1 MMRIRTDFTEAPM
14 TRPLICSLLLTLVAC
29 ADAPMD
35 SFGGPHFI
43 PDEKSD
49 SETYVSTNA
58 REFILSGK
66 VHADLPENFDTLEG
80 EAKDK
85 AVANAISSRLN
96 HVSRSVKRHI
106 DDVLRANNGG
116 VTGEKANY
124 FTYFRRQNSAESGDF
139 EVVGD
144 QVAFMFEMDLVGS
157 YYLMHLLAPGE
168 ASRRTFEVEVSDY
181 RGAANPEKVTVTVR
195 GSEAKDA
202 FPKYNELFADG
213 LLDMGIHFGGDYNEG
228 RHDIE
233 TAKWLVEYL
242 LESKW
247 ENPTV
252 TRFEDLKIDSPPF
265 RSEVIVEGRKVV
277 VEVYITHSDMVEVA
291 DEQKLTEAVEKSF
304 AERDIVMYSGH
315 ADENAGFILD
325 YQPRHEIKAK
335 DFAELKMAD
344 KYQIFVLD
352 GCRTY
357 RTYVQD
363 LMANPAKSDHNV
375 DIVTTVNTTPF
386 SAGYYLLFEFMNWLT
401 ITNQDGAHYPL
412 SWKTI
417 LRGVNKPSFKNVH
430 YGVHGVAGN
439 PQLNPHASQGI
450 MCSPCSVDADCGA
463 GGNLCL
469 SYAGSAGCG
478 VACTNDTACGPG
490 YRCAR
495 LTDDPDMFY
504 IPKQC
509 VRRDYIC
516 P

>member
-1 MMRIRTDFTEAPM
+1 MART
-14 TRPLICSLLLTLVAC
+14 LICTLIATLAAC
-29 ADAPMD
+29 AAPPMEMHN
-35 SFGGPHFI
+35 GPHFI
-43 PDEKSD
+43 PDEKSGD
-49 SETYVSTNA
+49 ESYVSTNA

-66 VHADLPENFDTLEG
+66 VRADLPEGFEMLEG
-80 EAKDK
+80 EAKDS
-85 AVANAISSRLN
+85 AIENAISSRLN
-96 HVSRSVKRHI
+96 HVSRSVKSHI
-106 DDVLRANNGG
+106 DTVLHANNGG
-116 VTGEKANY
+116 VSGEKANY
-124 FTYFRRQNSAESGDF
+124 FTYFRRHNPAESGHFDLD
-139 EVVGD
+139 GD
-144 QVAFMFEMDLVGS
+144 QVVFEFEMDLVGS
-157 YYLMHLLAPGE
+157 YYLMHLLSPGE
-168 ASRRTFEVEVSDY
+168 ATHRTFEVTISDY
-181 RGAANPEKVTVTVR
+181 RAVNTEKIVVTIR

-213 LLDMGIHFGGDYNEG
+213 VLDMGIHFGGDYNEG
-228 RHDIE
+228 RHDLD

-242 LESKW
+242 IESKW
-247 ENPTV
+247 DNPSV
-252 TRFEDLKIDSPPF
+252 SKFEELKIDSPPF
-265 RSEVIVEGRKVV
+265 RSEVVVEGRKVT
-277 VEVYITHSDMVEVA
+277 VEVYITHSDMVEA
-291 DEQKLTEAVEKSF
+291 SEEEKLTEAVKTSF

-315 ADENAGFILD
+315 AGENAGFILD

-335 DFAELKMAD
+335 DFADLKMAD

-357 RTYVQD
+357 RTYVKD

-430 YGVHGVAGN
+430 YGVHGIAGN

-469 SYAGSAGCG
+469 SYAGNPGCG

-495 LTDDPDMFY
+495 LTEDPDLFY
-504 IPKQC
+504 LPKQC

>member
-1 MMRIRTDFTEAPM
+1 MART
-14 TRPLICSLLLTLVAC
+14 LICTLIATLAAC
-29 ADAPMD
+29 AAPPMEIHD
-35 SFGGPHFI
+35 GPHLI
-43 PDEKSD
+43 PDEKSGD
-49 SETYVSTNA
+49 ESYVSTNA
-58 REFILSGK
+58 REFVLSGK
-66 VHADLPENFDTLEG
+66 VHADLPEGFDMLEG
-80 EAKDK
+80 EAKD
-85 AVANAISSRLN
+85 AAIQNAISGRLN

-106 DDVLRANNGG
+106 DGVLHVNNGG
-116 VTGEKANY
+116 VSGEKANY
-124 FTYFRRQNSAESGDF
+124 FTYFRRNNPAESGHFDLT
-139 EVVGD
+139 ED
-144 QVAFMFEMDLVGS
+144 QVVFEFEMDLVGS
-157 YYLMHLLAPGE
+157 YYLMHLLTPGE
-168 ASRRTFEVEVSDY
+168 ATHRTFEVTISDY
-181 RGAANPEKVTVTVR
+181 RAVNTEKVLITIR

-213 LLDMGIHFGGDYNEG
+213 VLDMGIHFGGDYNEG
-228 RHDIE
+228 RHDLD

-247 ENPTV
+247 DNPSV
-252 TRFEDLKIDSPPF
+252 TKFEDLKIDSPPF
-265 RSEVIVEGRKVV
+265 RSEVIVEGRKVA
-277 VEVYITHSDMVEVA
+277 VEVYITHSDMVEA
-291 DEQKLTEAVEKSF
+291 SEEEKLTKAVETSF

-315 ADENAGFILD
+315 AGENAGFILD
-325 YQPRHEIKAK
+325 YQPRHEIKANQ
-335 DFAELKMAD
+335 FAELKMAD
-344 KYQIFVLD
+344 KYQIFILD

-357 RTYVQD
+357 RTYVKD

-430 YGVHGVAGN
+430 YGVHGIAGN

-469 SYAGSAGCG
+469 SYAGTPGCG
-478 VACTNDTACGPG
+478 VACTNDSACGAG

-495 LTDDPDMFY
+495 LSDDPDLFY